1 MTMARKL
8 SSLRSAHLVMW
19 SSPLLLVVL
28 VFTLTT
34 TSSPPN
40 RPSLSLHLSTTTSTP
55 TSTTLAT
62 PTTTTTAPVTPH
74 HSKVKP
80 VLSASRTKYAD
91 VTAPNPSPAAAP
103 PSESVSS
110 GVLSGSLSPGFQVAD
125 VPVQGP
131 GLWTLT
137 TSTPIDARLLC
148 TSRTVSVHRRLV
160 IMTGQRCQLQLTST
174 NPEVSPTWQLTP
186 IT

>member
-1 MTMARKL
+1 LKTMARKL
-8 SSLRSAHLVMW
+8 SSLQSAHLVMW

-34 TSSPPN
+34 TPSPST
-40 RPSLSLHLSTTTSTP
+40 RPSLSLRPSTTTSST
-55 TSTTLAT
+55 TTLAT
-62 PTTTTTAPVTPH
+62 PTTTTTTAPVTAH

-80 VLSASRTKYAD
+80 APSASRTKYAD
-91 VTAPNPSPAAAP
+91 VTAPNVSHAAAP
-103 PSESVSS
+103 PSESASS

-131 GLWTLT
+131 GLWTLS

-148 TSRTVSVHRRLV
+148 TSRTVLVHRRLV
-160 IMTGQRCQLQLTST
+160 IMTGQQCQLQLTST

>member
-34 TSSPPN
+34 TSSPPTRQSL
-40 RPSLSLHLSTTTSTP
+40 RPQHSSTTST
-55 TSTTLAT
+55 STTVAT
-62 PTTTTTAPVTPH
+62 PSTTTTAPVKARHP
-74 HSKVKP
+74 KVTRVPSVNK
-80 VLSASRTKYAD
+80 TKYAD
-91 VTAPNPSPAAAP
+91 VIEPNASRSVAP

-110 GVLSGSLSPGFQVAD
+110 GVLSGSLSSGFQVAD

-137 TSTPIDARLLC
+137 TSNPIDARLLC
-148 TSRTVSVHRRLV
+148 VSRTVSVHRRLV